1 MDKIEGVV
9 VTPLKIIEAPTG
21 DIYHVLK
28 NHDKSF
34 STFGEAYFSSVGE
47 QEIKGWKKHKK
58 MTLNIVVPVGE
69 IRFVL
74 YDNRP
79 ESLTSGRFLSLN
91 ISKSNYCR
99 LTVPPGIWM
108 GFQGIGKEIN
118 LLLNIASIPH
128 DPEEADNLPII
139 NNVFEYDW
147 S

>member
-1 MDKIEGVV
+1 MVKIEGVII
-9 VTPLKIIEAPTG
+9 TPLKIIEAPSG

-28 NHDKSF
+28 NQDPSF
-34 STFGEAYFSSVGE
+34 STFGEAYFSSVVD
-47 QEIKGWKKHKK
+47 QQIKGWKKHKE

-74 YDNRP
+74 YDNRSDSP
-79 ESLTSGRFLSLN
+79 TYGQFLSLN
-91 ISKSNYCR
+91 LSKSNYCR

-108 GFQGIGKEIN
+108 GFKGIGKDTN

-128 DPEEADNLPII
+128 DPEEADNLPIV
-139 NNVFEYDW
+139 NNLFEYDW